1 MDVDLVL
8 APVDGSDQSERAI
21 EYAITV
27 ADAYDADVHLLFV
40 LDERLVKAI
49 DDGAVDADTVAE
61 DHREFTEMVR
71 GRLDSDGVGGNLD
84 TSTAAGFSPTS
95 LRQSPA
101 ASSST
106 SPRPSRPTSWSCPRT
121 GERQKP
127 TRAIGRAALYVIEY
141 ASQPVLSV

>member
-21 EYAITV
+21 DYAIAV

-49 DDGAVDADTVAE
+49 DDGDVDADTVAE

-71 GRLDSDGVGGNLD
+71 GRLSSDGGGGALD

-95 LRQSPA
+95 LRQSPGSVILDVA
-101 ASSST
+101 EAIEADFLVV
-106 SPRPSRPTSWSCPRT
+106 PREPGSNEPD
-121 GERQKP
+121 E
-127 TRAIGRAALYVIEY
+127 AIGRAALYVIEY